1 MAYLST
7 FEQVENWYNRTQ
19 PVVSNLHT
27 KADDIR
33 PLGNRSRKHERIVK
47 INRNCYALLG
57 GYFHDGVAYTKWSK
71 EYFEKH
77 SMPRATPQELKRTAP
92 IVWERRSDG
101 REYVTIH
108 NDTSPRETS
117 WYEFLRRYLPSG
129 MQWPHSRDGKQWLT
143 VRGVNDTTRFFV
155 PLNRCV
161 PSTFISMRHY
171 TDWVK
176 GGTVGTAPRLERKL
190 TFKRLNTPHPRWEL
204 VGDAYEN
211 PSSTRYHID
220 KEAKRVLKPQIT
232 EFKEWLR
239 VVHPVL
245 MERSGAEASAASR
258 EMCNYHSGWK
268 EARFWGD
275 WWRRHPDKV
284 KDVLA
289 DPDSPGR
296 VELAYQFRG
305 YLRNCDWALSLD
317 EQDDPSRFDAR
328 FNNFINIACGFRKQN
343 KGES

>member
-1 MAYLST
+1 MGYLST

-33 PLGNRSRKHERIVK
+33 PLGKRSRKHERIVK
-47 INRNCYALLG
+47 ISKNCYALLG
-57 GYFHDGVAYTKWSK
+57 GYLYDGVAYTKWSK
-71 EYFEKH
+71 EYFKKN
-77 SMPRATPQELKRTAP
+77 PAPQATPQELKRIAP

-108 NDTSPRETS
+108 NDHSPRATS
-117 WYEFLRRYLPSG
+117 WYEFLRCWLPAS
-129 MQWPHSRDGKQWLT
+129 MYWPRSRDGRQWLN

-161 PSTFISMRHY
+161 TPSFISMRSY
-171 TDWVK
+171 MDAVK
-176 GGTVGTAPRLERKL
+176 NGVVSTAPCLERKL

-204 VGDAYEN
+204 VGEAYER
-211 PSSTRYHID
+211 PSSTQYHID
-220 KEAKRVLKPQIT
+220 KEAKRALKPQIT

-245 MERSGAEASAASR
+245 MDRSFEEAGAASK
-258 EMCNYHSGWK
+258 EMCDYHTNWK
-268 EARFWGD
+268 QQRLWGG
-275 WWRRHPDKV
+275 WWRHNPDNV

-296 VELAYQFRG
+296 LDLAYQFRDYTRG
-305 YLRNCDWALSLD
+305 CDWALPSD
-317 EQDDPSRFDAR
+317 ERDDPSRFDVR
-328 FNNFINIACGFRKQN
+328 FNNFINMACGLRKQN
-343 KGES
+343 KEES